1 MAICDLKLV
10 NISNFGDILGELHQ
24 QLTISYGT
32 HSFLSLVA
40 HRYLL
45 FIAFLGE
52 WSLSGNE
59 ENTKKQSWH
68 GGPIPCILSKEAPD
82 KAFLVKWSLSGNDQN
97 NNMQS

>member
-1 MAICDLKLV
+1 M
-10 NISNFGDILGELHQ
+10 GEILAEWHR
-24 QLTISYGT
+24 QLTKYFCGT

-82 KAFLVKWSLSGNDQN
+82 KAFLVKWSLSGDDQN